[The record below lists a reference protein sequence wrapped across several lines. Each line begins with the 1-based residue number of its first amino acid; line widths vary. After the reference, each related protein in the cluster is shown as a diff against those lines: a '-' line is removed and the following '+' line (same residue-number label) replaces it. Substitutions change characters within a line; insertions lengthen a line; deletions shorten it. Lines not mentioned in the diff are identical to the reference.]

1 MRHRLR
7 LYTGEDEMTAVEEP
21 KVSIKLGDVSRIIAD
36 AARFRRTWLDD
47 FENDQIE
54 ISADLY
60 EILSTYWE
68 LRPGA

>member
-1 MRHRLR
+1 MRQRLR
-7 LYTGEDEMTAVEEP
+7 LYTGGDDFTAVEEP
-21 KVSIKLGDVSRIIAD
+21 KVTVKLSDMSRIIAD

-47 FENDQIE
+47 FADDDVE

-60 EILSTYWE
+60 DILSAYWE